1 MKMSSQRRALAR
13 IYKRRGRYEIPALT
27 SAETPRVEEGAKP
40 DSSWRFSAELGN
52 LLSPPLQLGV
62 LPCGLRPLLS
72 SDQLES
78 APRGGLCL
86 GEDDETPSGGSVERG
101 ERALQGQRRC
111 TPSPPAAFARTENE

>member
-52 LLSPPLQLGV
+52 LLSPPCNSECCPAASVRCSLLINWN
-62 LPCGLRPLLS
+62 RPLVEGCALVRMTRPM
-72 SDQLES
+72 EP
-78 APRGGLCL
+78 ATMVRRLC
-86 GEDDETPSGGSVERG
+86 
-101 ERALQGQRRC
+101 
-111 TPSPPAAFARTENE
+111 